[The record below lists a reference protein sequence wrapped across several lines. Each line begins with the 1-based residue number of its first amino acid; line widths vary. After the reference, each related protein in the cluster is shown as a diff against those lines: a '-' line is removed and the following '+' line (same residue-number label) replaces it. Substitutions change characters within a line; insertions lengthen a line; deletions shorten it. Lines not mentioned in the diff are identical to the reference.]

1 MGIVILGVFGSG
13 KKRKRLVPPP
23 QSKQDQPGVL
33 ITNLFGLSAD
43 DVIVNDEL
51 PVEDDSEDDEDEDGD
66 GEGEEE

>member
-1 MGIVILGVFGSG
+1 MGTVIWGVFGSG
-13 KKRKRLVPPP
+13 KKRKRLAPPP

-51 PVEDDSEDDEDEDGD
+51 PVEDDSEDDEDNED
-66 GEGEEE
+66 GEEE